1 MKNNQNVRRMTLKLM
16 RVMQSKLQNAMWR
29 IAHRATPAQNVMHAH
44 AQCKSQGNCQKFV
57 EIENPAGGL

>member
-1 MKNNQNVRRMTLKLM
+1 MKLM
-16 RVMQSKLQNAMWR
+16 RVMQSKLQNVMWR